1 MDKTD
6 KIIITLMISLM
17 LGIGY
22 IVVLVDNEIKE
33 QGGFR
38 QIVIDTG
45 KEVKEIVRE
54 IEKD

>member
-1 MDKTD
+1 MDKMD
-6 KIIITLMISLM
+6 KIVITLMILFM

-22 IVVLVDNEIKE
+22 TVVLIDNEIKE
-33 QGGFR
+33 QGGYR